1 MSGRTFAQVSIAL
14 WRDARFKTLSER
26 GQRAL
31 LFCWTGPHS
40 TSAGVG
46 ILFDG
51 YAALDLGLS
60 VDEWIAAREEVEAA
74 GLIARDPETETILV
88 RDYFK
93 ANRPS
98 SQKHVAAI
106 RSQIATIVSDELRH
120 EAERA
125 LAENSPTVAADRPSP
140 HLLAIAGRQNMGRS
154 A

>member
-1 MSGRTFAQVSIAL
+1 MSRTFAQVSLAL
-14 WRDARFKTLSER
+14 WRDARFKTLSDR
-26 GQRAL
+26 AKLAL

-46 ILFDG
+46 LLFDG

-60 VDEWIAAREEVEAA
+60 VDEWKQARKEVEAS
-74 GLIARDPETETILV
+74 GLIVRDPETETVLV

-93 ANRPS
+93 ANRPAN
-98 SQKHVAAI
+98 QKHVAAI
-106 RSQIATIVSDELRH
+106 RSQIATITSDELRG

-125 LAENSPTVAADRPSP
+125 LAENSPTVAAERPSP
-140 HLLAIAGRQNMGRS
+140 QLLALAGRQNLGRG